1 MKGLIIK
8 DLLTVINNGKGLLLM
23 MTILAVA
30 IVPTQDLASFVITGI
45 AICSMMSITSFSI
58 DHQSEWEKF
67 ALTFPIKRQDIAK
80 NKFITLVVFVLIGVI
95 LSTII
100 GGLIALIFGK
110 IPTLNA
116 SFFSEFASFIAL
128 GVLLSLIFGTNSIVM
143 LFKFGAEKTRIYL
156 FVSYAVPGAIVAFIF
171 SKLSEMGIVLTQQ
184 TILKLIAFSPIFV
197 IIWMLIGYML
207 SARIM
212 MKKEY

>member
-30 IVPTQDLASFVITGI
+30 IVPTQDLASFVIAGI

-100 GGLIALIFGK
+100 GGLVALILK
-110 IPTLNA
+110 YQH
-116 SFFSEFASFIAL
+116 SEFIPFIAL

-143 LFKFGAEKTRIYL
+143 LFKFGAEKTRMYL
-156 FVSYAVPGAIVAFIF
+156 FVSYAVPGAIIAFIF

-184 TILKLIAFSPIFV
+184 TILKLFAFSPIFV